1 MSRVKIIPKNLKG
14 SVTIPPSKSLSHR
27 AIICSSLANG
37 ESTVENILFS
47 KDIIATSKAMESLGV
62 KMKFNENS
70 IDIKG
75 SGELKLVNPII
86 DCNESGSTL
95 RFMIPLAMIP
105 DEEVTFEGSGRLVT
119 RPLTTYY
126 EIFDKEGI
134 KYSSK
139 EGLPLTVKGSLKPS
153 VYEVEGNISSQFITG
168 LMFTLPLLNG
178 DSTIKVIGDLE
189 SKGYVDLTIDMLKQY
204 GVEIENKD
212 YKEFFIKGNQKYI
225 SQNHRVE
232 GDYSQVAFWIVAGL
246 LGDKITCLDMR
257 KDSLQGDREIID
269 IVRTMGAKIEV
280 LEDRIIVHPSK
291 TYGSVID
298 ASQCPDLVP
307 ALAALA
313 SVSEGKTIIKNAER
327 VRIKE
332 SDRLEAM
339 RCELNKLG
347 ADVEETKDGLII
359 NGKFM
364 LNGGEVDGWNDHR
377 IVMALAA
384 VSSRCMG
391 EIIINDSQAI
401 TKSYPTF
408 FEDFKALGGEV
419 HELDVR

>member
-1 MSRVKIIPKNLKG
+1 
-14 SVTIPPSKSLSHR
+14 
-27 AIICSSLANG
+27 
-37 ESTVENILFS
+37 
-47 KDIIATSKAMESLGV
+47 
-62 KMKFNENS
+62 
-70 IDIKG
+70 
-75 SGELKLVNPII
+75 
-86 DCNESGSTL
+86 
-95 RFMIPLAMIP
+95 
-105 DEEVTFEGSGRLVT
+105 
-119 RPLTTYY
+119 
-126 EIFDKEGI
+126 
-134 KYSSK
+134 
-139 EGLPLTVKGSLKPS
+139 
-153 VYEVEGNISSQFITG
+153 
-168 LMFTLPLLNG
+168 MFTLPLLNG

-204 GVEIENKD
+204 GVKIENNN
-212 YKEFFIKGNQKYI
+212 YQEFFIKGNQKYI

-246 LGDKITCLDMR
+246 LGEEITCLDMR

-269 IVRTMGAKIEV
+269 IVRTMGAKIDV

-313 SVSEGKTIIKNAER
+313 SVSEGRTVIKNAER

-347 ADVEETKDGLII
+347 ADIEETKDGLII

-377 IVMALAA
+377 IVMALSA

-391 EIIINDSQAI
+391 EIIINDSNAI

-419 HELDVR
+419 HELDDR